1 MIPATDIERARAVKV
16 EDEITRRG
24 ITLRRVGAEL
34 NGACPLCGGSD
45 RFALHV
51 TYLRPDGSGNADIPK
66 LKQKASFGPVSGG
79 AVRFGM
85 PRGGKWLAIGEG
97 IETTL
102 SVVHACGLAGW
113 AALSEGGIRR
123 LVLPPEA
130 THVLICA
137 DHDAN
142 GVGRHAACEAAE
154 RFLREGRRVHV
165 AIPPVVGS
173 DFNDVLNS
181 AAPTHL
187 EGESRDVA

>member
-16 EDEITRRG
+16 ENEITRRG

-45 RFALHV
+45 RFAIHTKKQLWHCRHCGVAGNDARISPDAWPVNIRFHAEGPRPRDNGANLVTPLPTLVALVEYVECGPLAIHV
-51 TYLRPDGSGNADIPK
+51 TYLRPDGSGKADIPK

-102 SVVHACGLAGW
+102 SVVHA
-113 AALSEGGIRR
+113 
-123 LVLPPEA
+123 
-130 THVLICA
+130 
-137 DHDAN
+137 
-142 GVGRHAACEAAE
+142 
-154 RFLREGRRVHV
+154 
-165 AIPPVVGS
+165 
-173 DFNDVLNS
+173 
-181 AAPTHL
+181 
-187 EGESRDVA
+187 